1 MSEFIKILLSLS
13 VSGALLLLLILGL
26 KPLYKNKFSK
36 RWQYYIWIVVALR
49 FLLPFTPDTTII
61 GSLFEKFDTTAI
73 TNEIPTTPNVPVPAD
88 TGNSKAEPIQTNREI
103 TTAAMREPFNK
114 YVCLF
119 FIWSALALVLFVR
132 KVTVYQGFIQ
142 YIKAGNKEVSDIKI
156 LNLLS
161 DCEEKLNIKTRVE
174 LSCNPLIASPMLIG
188 FFRPRIIL
196 PSHEWEDKE
205 LSYIFVHELIHY
217 KQRDMFYKWLI
228 QIVVC
233 VHWFN
238 PFVYLLEKEVN
249 KSCELS
255 CDEKV
260 ISVLDD
266 TARREY
272 GDILIS
278 FLKSN
283 NLYKSSLASVTL
295 TEGAEQLKERL
306 GAIMKFRKK
315 SKVIIAITAIFT
327 VAVCICFFVA
337 GAYAAPSTANEKNSF
352 MEAAADIFGNDE
364 EKKQFTEIISASGE
378 MIGIIDNNK
387 EIERLVKQLDIESWN
402 DMEQLPEDIDLVYSY
417 ISYEVIDEPIF
428 LPDGIPLV
436 HMSTLE
442 LYISDK
448 GEYIIRDYDQ
458 EIETIARISEK
469 AGRFLNAPEDL
480 ELNKNI
486 TAKDI
491 LDGWGLDFYVPNGDI
506 ENILDGWGLD
516 FYVPNSDIEKIDD
529 IENAQYYQGKT
540 SFTEKELRKT
550 SKEQKIQFYGAD
562 QNTLLNEIDDISEI
576 AQYLNGLALDQ
587 WEYAD
592 NAPNPEEVEC
602 QIVRFMLSR
611 DNKKELKE
619 MDTQI
624 LYKSN
629 GNYYIEEII
638 PGEYSDRGEFIT
650 HYQVS
655 EEIAK
660 YILSYIETASN

>member
-1 MSEFIKILLSLS
+1 MNEFIKILLSLS

-73 TNEIPTTPNVPVPAD
+73 TNEIPTPPNVPVPAD

-196 PSHEWEDKE
+196 PVGELEDKE
-205 LSYIFVHELIHY
+205 LSYIFVHELTHY

-228 QIVVC
+228 QIIVC

-260 ISVLDD
+260 LSVLDD
-266 TARREY
+266 KAKREY
-272 GDILIS
+272 GDTLIS
-278 FLKSN
+278 FLKSS

-315 SKVIIAITAIFT
+315 SKVVIAITAIFT
-327 VAVCICFFVA
+327 VAVCVCFFVT
-337 GAYAAPSTANEKNSF
+337 GAYAAPSANSKEKNLMPDAVPNVENNKGYTYVQRGFYSDSYIIEMGWNLSDTISKEYTNSKEITLEDNSVIKVYF
-352 MEAAADIFGNDE
+352 DENTVDYLNDSNA
-364 EKKQFTEIISASGE
+364 ISA
-378 MIGIIDNNK
+378 IGKLLYSLNNRDMQNYPT
-387 EIERLVKQLDIESWN
+387 IETPLITNVTYVSENNLSILADEYFQNSSLTEFSAIFPVLDIELQKEYCQKIYDDNKIAFFSSIIPYM
-402 DMEQLPEDIDLVYSY
+402 DRDLVMLYADKSDQDQKVNFFSVILGY
-417 ISYEVIDEPIF
+417 VQSDDLNQYAEKYYEANNISYFTI
-428 LPDGIPLV
+428 LV
-436 HMSTLE
+436 NYMTKEERQEWLKRAQT
-442 LYISDK
+442 DK
-448 GEYIIRDYDQ
+448 K
-458 EIETIARISEK
+458 TNFVAVLSE
-469 AGRFLNAPEDL
+469 
-480 ELNKNI
+480 
-486 TAKDI
+486 
-491 LDGWGLDFYVPNGDI
+491 
-506 ENILDGWGLD
+506 
-516 FYVPNSDIEKIDD
+516 
-529 IENAQYYQGKT
+529 
-540 SFTEKELRKT
+540 
-550 SKEQKIQFYGAD
+550 
-562 QNTLLNEIDDISEI
+562 
-576 AQYLNGLALDQ
+576 
-587 WEYAD
+587 
-592 NAPNPEEVEC
+592 
-602 QIVRFMLSR
+602 
-611 DNKKELKE
+611 
-619 MDTQI
+619 
-624 LYKSN
+624 
-629 GNYYIEEII
+629 
-638 PGEYSDRGEFIT
+638 
-650 HYQVS
+650 
-655 EEIAK
+655 
-660 YILSYIETASN
+660 

>member
-1 MSEFIKILLSLS
+1 MNEFIKILLSLS
-13 VSGALLLLLILGL
+13 VSGTLLLLLILGL

-73 TNEIPTTPNVPVPAD
+73 TNEIPANPNVPVPAD

-103 TTAAMREPFNK
+103 TTAAMREPVDK

-161 DCEEKLNIKTRVE
+161 DCEEKLKIKTRVE
-174 LSCNPLIASPMLIG
+174 LSCNPLLASPMLIG

-196 PSHEWEDKE
+196 PVGEWEDKE

-315 SKVIIAITAIFT
+315 SKVIIAITVIFT
-327 VAVCICFFVA
+327 VAVCICFFA
-337 GAYAAPSTANEKNSF
+337 TGAYAAPSIANEKKSF
-352 MEAAADIFGNDE
+352 MEAATDIFGNDE
-364 EKKQFTEIISASGE
+364 EKKQFTEITSASGE

-387 EIERLVKQLDIESWN
+387 EIERFVKQLDIESWN
-402 DMEQLPEDIDLVYSY
+402 YMEQLPEDIDLVYSY

-428 LPDGIPLV
+428 LQDGKQLV
-436 HMSTLE
+436 NKSTLE
-442 LYISDK
+442 FYISSK
-448 GEYIIRDYDQ
+448 GEYIIRDYNQ

-469 AGRFLNAPEDL
+469 AGHFLNAPEDL
-480 ELNKNI
+480 VLNKNI

-491 LDGWGLDFYVPNGDI
+491 LDGWGLDFYVPD
-506 ENILDGWGLD
+506 
-516 FYVPNSDIEKIDD
+516 SDIEKTDD
-529 IENAQYYQGKT
+529 IENARYYQGET
-540 SFTEKELRKT
+540 SFTEKELRRT

-562 QNTLLNEIDDISEI
+562 KNTLLNEIDDISEI
-576 AQYLNGLALDQ
+576 AQYLNGLALEQ

-638 PGEYSDRGEFIT
+638 PGEYSEQGEFIT
-650 HYQVS
+650 YYQVS

-660 YILSYIETASN
+660 YILSYIEIASN

>member
-1 MSEFIKILLSLS
+1 MNEFIKILLSLS

-103 TTAAMREPFNK
+103 TTAAMREPVDK

-196 PSHEWEDKE
+196 PAHEWEDKE

-327 VAVCICFFVA
+327 VAVCICFFVT
-337 GAYAAPSTANEKNSF
+337 GAYTAPSIANEKKPF
-352 MEAAADIFGNDE
+352 MEAATDIFGNDE

-387 EIERLVKQLDIESWN
+387 EIERFVKQLDIESWN
-402 DMEQLPEDIDLVYSY
+402 YMEQLPEDMDLVYSY

-428 LPDGIPLV
+428 LQDGKQLV
-436 HMSTLE
+436 NKSTLE
-442 LYISDK
+442 FYISSK
-448 GEYIIRDYDQ
+448 GEYIIRDYNQ

-491 LDGWGLDFYVPNGDI
+491 LDGWGLDFYVPNSDI
-506 ENILDGWGLD
+506 E
-516 FYVPNSDIEKIDD
+516 SDIEKI
-529 IENAQYYQGKT
+529 IETARYYQGKT

-587 WEYAD
+587 WEYTD
-592 NAPNPEEVEC
+592 NAPKPGEVEC

-624 LYKSN
+624 LYKSD

-638 PGEYSDRGEFIT
+638 PGEYSDRGDIIT

-660 YILSYIETASN
+660 YILSYIGITSN

>member
-73 TNEIPTTPNVPVPAD
+73 TNEIPTNPNVPVPAD

-103 TTAAMREPFNK
+103 TTAAMREPVDK

-161 DCEEKLNIKTRVE
+161 DCEEKLKIKTRVE

-196 PSHEWEDKE
+196 PVGEWEDKE

-260 ISVLDD
+260 ISILNEK
-266 TARREY
+266 AKREY
-272 GDILIS
+272 GDTLIS

-315 SKVIIAITAIFT
+315 SKAIIAITAIFT
-327 VAVCICFFVA
+327 AAVCVCFFVT
-337 GAYAAPSTANEKNSF
+337 GAYAAPSAANDMKTWKDSEILNEILTEDGVYYIFCDGAGEDDKPLSSVSAGSIKFVLVRKDSYTSIGPFDN
-352 MEAAADIFGNDE
+352 METLMEDVAEQCEYMNTLTQE
-364 EKKQFTEIISASGE
+364 EKKLVMEAVADICGNVESDNKNSIFEMELDRYYDDTDPFVNERLFCISEDISTLKAKISFQMDGKSGLVEIRDNETDELIWANTWNENIENDTFTISLNNILKENEYVIRFVGTEINYAKI
-378 MIGIIDNNK
+378 
-387 EIERLVKQLDIESWN
+387 
-402 DMEQLPEDIDLVYSY
+402 
-417 ISYEVIDEPIF
+417 EVIFES
-428 LPDGIPLV
+428 GLV
-436 HMSTLE
+436 RE
-442 LYISDK
+442 R
-448 GEYIIRDYDQ
+448 ERP
-458 EIETIARISEK
+458 R
-469 AGRFLNAPEDL
+469 
-480 ELNKNI
+480 
-486 TAKDI
+486 
-491 LDGWGLDFYVPNGDI
+491 
-506 ENILDGWGLD
+506 
-516 FYVPNSDIEKIDD
+516 
-529 IENAQYYQGKT
+529 
-540 SFTEKELRKT
+540 
-550 SKEQKIQFYGAD
+550 
-562 QNTLLNEIDDISEI
+562 
-576 AQYLNGLALDQ
+576 
-587 WEYAD
+587 
-592 NAPNPEEVEC
+592 
-602 QIVRFMLSR
+602 
-611 DNKKELKE
+611 
-619 MDTQI
+619 
-624 LYKSN
+624 KSN
-629 GNYYIEEII
+629 
-638 PGEYSDRGEFIT
+638 
-650 HYQVS
+650 
-655 EEIAK
+655 
-660 YILSYIETASN
+660 

>member
-1 MSEFIKILLSLS
+1 MNEFIKILLSLS

-49 FLLPFTPDTTII
+49 FLLPFTPDTTIV
-61 GSLFEKFDTTAI
+61 GSLFEKFDTAAI
-73 TNEIPTTPNVPVPAD
+73 TNEIPTSPNVPVPAD

-196 PSHEWEDKE
+196 PVGEWEDKE

-260 ISVLDD
+260 ISILNEK
-266 TARREY
+266 AKREY
-272 GDILIS
+272 GDTLIS

-315 SKVIIAITAIFT
+315 SKAIIAITAIFT
-327 VAVCICFFVA
+327 AAVCVCFFVT
-337 GAYAAPSTANEKNSF
+337 GAYAAPSAANDMKTWKDSEILNEILTEDGVYYIFCDGAGEDDKPLSSVSAGSIKFVLVRKDSYTSIGPFDN
-352 MEAAADIFGNDE
+352 METLMEDVAEQCEYMNTLTQE
-364 EKKQFTEIISASGE
+364 EKKLVMEAVADICGNVESDNKNSIFEMELDRYYDDTDPFVNERLFCISEDISTLKAKISFQMDGKSGLVEIRDNETDELIWANTWNENIENDTFTISLNNILKENEYVIRFVGTEINYAKI
-378 MIGIIDNNK
+378 
-387 EIERLVKQLDIESWN
+387 
-402 DMEQLPEDIDLVYSY
+402 
-417 ISYEVIDEPIF
+417 EVIFES
-428 LPDGIPLV
+428 GLV
-436 HMSTLE
+436 RE
-442 LYISDK
+442 R
-448 GEYIIRDYDQ
+448 ERP
-458 EIETIARISEK
+458 R
-469 AGRFLNAPEDL
+469 
-480 ELNKNI
+480 
-486 TAKDI
+486 
-491 LDGWGLDFYVPNGDI
+491 
-506 ENILDGWGLD
+506 
-516 FYVPNSDIEKIDD
+516 
-529 IENAQYYQGKT
+529 
-540 SFTEKELRKT
+540 
-550 SKEQKIQFYGAD
+550 
-562 QNTLLNEIDDISEI
+562 
-576 AQYLNGLALDQ
+576 
-587 WEYAD
+587 
-592 NAPNPEEVEC
+592 
-602 QIVRFMLSR
+602 
-611 DNKKELKE
+611 
-619 MDTQI
+619 
-624 LYKSN
+624 KSN
-629 GNYYIEEII
+629 
-638 PGEYSDRGEFIT
+638 
-650 HYQVS
+650 
-655 EEIAK
+655 
-660 YILSYIETASN
+660 

>member
-1 MSEFIKILLSLS
+1 MNEFIKILLSLS

-61 GSLFEKFDTTAI
+61 GSLFEKFDTAAI
-73 TNEIPTTPNVPVPAD
+73 TNEIPTSPNVPVPAD

-103 TTAAMREPFNK
+103 TTAAMREPVDK

-196 PSHEWEDKE
+196 PVGEWEDKE

-315 SKVIIAITAIFT
+315 SKVIIAITTIFT
-327 VAVCICFFVA
+327 VAACVCFFVT
-337 GAYAAPSTANEKNSF
+337 GAYAAPSTANEKKSF

-364 EKKQFTEIISASGE
+364 EKKQFTEIITASGE
-378 MIGIIDNNK
+378 TIGIIDDNK
-387 EIERLVKQLDIESWN
+387 EIERFVKQLDIKSWK

-428 LPDGIPLV
+428 LQDGKQLV
-436 HMSTLE
+436 NMSTLE
-442 LYISDK
+442 FYISSK
-448 GEYIIRDYDQ
+448 GEYMIRDYNQ
-458 EIETIARISEK
+458 EIEAIARISEK

-491 LDGWGLDFYVPNGDI
+491 LDGWGLDFYVPNS
-506 ENILDGWGLD
+506 N
-516 FYVPNSDIEKIDD
+516 IEKTDD
-529 IENAQYYQGKT
+529 IGNARYYQGAT
-540 SFTEKELRKT
+540 SFTEKELRRT

-562 QNTLLNEIDDISEI
+562 KNTLLNEIDDISEI

-619 MDTQI
+619 MCTEI

-650 HYQVS
+650 YYQVS

-660 YILSYIETASN
+660 YILSYTGIASN

>member
-88 TGNSKAEPIQTNREI
+88 TGNSKAEPIQPNREI
-103 TTAAMREPFNK
+103 TTAAMREPVDK
-114 YVCLF
+114 YVYLF
-119 FIWSALALVLFVR
+119 FIWSALTLVLFVR

-161 DCEEKLNIKTRVE
+161 DCEEKLKIKTRVE

-196 PSHEWEDKE
+196 PAREWEDKE

-315 SKVIIAITAIFT
+315 SKVIIAITVIFT
-327 VAVCICFFVA
+327 VAVCICFFA
-337 GAYAAPSTANEKNSF
+337 TGAYAAPSIANEKKSF
-352 MEAAADIFGNDE
+352 MEAATDIFGNDE
-364 EKKQFTEIISASGE
+364 EKKQFTEITSASGE

-387 EIERLVKQLDIESWN
+387 EIERFVKQLDIESWN
-402 DMEQLPEDIDLVYSY
+402 YMEQLPEDIDLVYSY

-428 LPDGIPLV
+428 LQDGKQLV
-436 HMSTLE
+436 NKSTLE
-442 LYISDK
+442 FYISSK
-448 GEYIIRDYDQ
+448 GEYIIRDYNQ

-491 LDGWGLDFYVPNGDI
+491 LDGWGLDFYVPD
-506 ENILDGWGLD
+506 
-516 FYVPNSDIEKIDD
+516 SDIEKTDD
-529 IENAQYYQGKT
+529 IENARYYQGET
-540 SFTEKELRKT
+540 SFTEKELRRT

-562 QNTLLNEIDDISEI
+562 KSTLLNEIDDISEI
-576 AQYLNGLALDQ
+576 AQYLNGLALEQ

-638 PGEYSDRGEFIT
+638 PGEYSEQGEFIT
-650 HYQVS
+650 YYQVS

-660 YILSYIETASN
+660 YILSYIEIASN

>member
-1 MSEFIKILLSLS
+1 MNEFIKILLSLS

-88 TGNSKAEPIQTNREI
+88 TGNSKAEPIQPNREI
-103 TTAAMREPFNK
+103 TTAAMREPVDK

-161 DCEEKLNIKTRVE
+161 DCEEKLKIKTRVE

-196 PSHEWEDKE
+196 PAREWEDKE

-327 VAVCICFFVA
+327 VAVCICFFVT
-337 GAYAAPSTANEKNSF
+337 GAYTAPSIANEKKPF
-352 MEAAADIFGNDE
+352 MEAATDIFGNDE

-387 EIERLVKQLDIESWN
+387 EIERFVKQLDIESWN
-402 DMEQLPEDIDLVYSY
+402 YMEQLPEDMDLVYSY

-428 LPDGIPLV
+428 LQDGKQLV
-436 HMSTLE
+436 NKSTLE
-442 LYISDK
+442 FYISSK
-448 GEYIIRDYDQ
+448 GEYIIRDYNQ

-491 LDGWGLDFYVPNGDI
+491 LDGWGLDFYVPNSDI
-506 ENILDGWGLD
+506 E
-516 FYVPNSDIEKIDD
+516 SDIEKI
-529 IENAQYYQGKT
+529 IETARYYQGKT

-624 LYKSN
+624 LYKSD

-638 PGEYSDRGEFIT
+638 PGEYSDRGDIIT

-660 YILSYIETASN
+660 YILSYIGITSN

>member
-1 MSEFIKILLSLS
+1 M
-13 VSGALLLLLILGL
+13 
-26 KPLYKNKFSK
+26 
-36 RWQYYIWIVVALR
+36 
-49 FLLPFTPDTTII
+49 
-61 GSLFEKFDTTAI
+61 
-73 TNEIPTTPNVPVPAD
+73 PV
-88 TGNSKAEPIQTNREI
+88 G
-103 TTAAMREPFNK
+103 
-114 YVCLF
+114 
-119 FIWSALALVLFVR
+119 
-132 KVTVYQGFIQ
+132 
-142 YIKAGNKEVSDIKI
+142 
-156 LNLLS
+156 
-161 DCEEKLNIKTRVE
+161 
-174 LSCNPLIASPMLIG
+174 
-188 FFRPRIIL
+188 
-196 PSHEWEDKE
+196 EWEDKE
-205 LSYIFVHELIHY
+205 LSYIFVHELVHY

-327 VAVCICFFVA
+327 IAVCICFFVT
-337 GAYAAPSTANEKNSF
+337 GAYAAPSTANEKKSF

-491 LDGWGLDFYVPNGDI
+491 LDGWGLDFYVPN
-506 ENILDGWGLD
+506 
-516 FYVPNSDIEKIDD
+516 SDIEKIDD
-529 IENAQYYQGKT
+529 IGNAQYYQGKT

-576 AQYLNGLALDQ
+576 AQYLNGLALEQ

-592 NAPNPEEVEC
+592 SAPTPGEVEC

-624 LYKSN
+624 LYKSD

-638 PGEYSDRGEFIT
+638 PGEYSDRGDIIT

-660 YILSYIETASN
+660 YILSYIEIASN